1 MAHFVSNENDLI
13 HLYLLIQQEI
23 RARLHPFFITH
34 IRARSHL
41 PGPLNLGNDLA
52 DRLIAPIFSSPEQEH
67 QLFRTN
73 ANRLHVQYKI
83 PLQTARKVVWTC
95 ATCAPFRLTTS
106 PQGTNPRGLQAKEL
120 WQADF
125 THYKLLPFKLL
136 FVVRHLFRLHLG
148 SLTTEAAVTALLQ
161 CFSVMGIPASIKTD
175 NGPAFTANAFRD
187 FMHQW
192 SICHLTGIPYG
203 PQGQAVI
210 EWAHH
215 TLKLILNKQNGE

>member
-1 MAHFVSNENDLI
+1 M
-13 HLYLLIQQEI
+13 
-23 RARLHPFFITH
+23 
-34 IRARSHL
+34 
-41 PGPLNLGNDLA
+41 A
-52 DRLIAPIFSSPEQEH
+52 DRPIAPIFSSPEQEH
-67 QLFRTN
+67 QLFHTN

-106 PQGTNPRGLQAKEL
+106 PQGTNPRGLQANEL

-125 THYKLLPFKLL
+125 THYKLPPFKLL
-136 FVVRHLFRLHLG
+136 FVVIDTFSG
-148 SLTTEAAVTALLQ
+148 FIWAVPSAAETTKAAVTALLQ
-161 CFSVMGIPASIKTD
+161 CFSVMGIPVSIKTD

-192 SICHLTGIPYG
+192 GICHLTGIPYD

-210 EWAHH
+210 ERAHH
-215 TLKLILNKQNGE
+215 TLKLILNKQNRGDKLRGPYGPKAILPIALLTINYFNLSLHSQET